1 MKYRAVIFDLF
12 GTLVD
17 IFSWSEYQR
26 VCQRMAAA
34 LDVPYEDFMRLWTG
48 NSARLRR
55 TGAFANTSSG
65 SRRDAA

>member
-34 LDVPYEDFMRLWTG
+34 
-48 NSARLRR
+48 
-55 TGAFANTSSG
+55 
-65 SRRDAA
+65 